1 MRRVFVLLA
10 CLMVLVPASTACAVV
25 CGSGDV
31 TAEPMADHCGEGTA
45 HVPAGPEEPPAPGAA
60 CDDCALHV
68 AGTPDEAA
76 ATTASPPD
84 RFEGPVA
91 GVARRSASVSDERS
105 AALRAFPLS
114 RGSPRPP
121 LAITHA
127 PLLI

>member
-1 MRRVFVLLA
+1 
-10 CLMVLVPASTACAVV
+10 MVLVPASTACAVV

-31 TAEPMADHCGEGTA
+31 AAEPMADHCGDGNA
-45 HVPAGPEEPPAPGAA
+45 HVPPGPEEPPDPGAA
-60 CDDCALHV
+60 CEDCELHV
-68 AGTPDEAA
+68 AGTQDEAA
-76 ATTASPPD
+76 ATTAAPPD

-91 GVARRSASVSDERS
+91 GVGPRSAIVPDGRS
-105 AALRAFPLS
+105 AALRASPLS